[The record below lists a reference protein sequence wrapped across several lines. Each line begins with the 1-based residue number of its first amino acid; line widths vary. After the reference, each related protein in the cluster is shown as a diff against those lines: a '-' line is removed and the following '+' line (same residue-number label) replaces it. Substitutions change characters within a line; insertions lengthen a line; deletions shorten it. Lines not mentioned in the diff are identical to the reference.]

1 MELHHVP
8 TISPGA
14 RIPHVWVFDKQ
25 GKQHSTL
32 GITGQGAF
40 TLITGIGGEAW
51 VEAAQKLAKS
61 KGITINT
68 RVIGPR
74 RDFEDHTGDWDHA
87 REISDSGY
95 LLVRSDQHVAFRAMQ
110 ASKTAEKE
118 LTSALNSILGL

>member
-1 MELHHVP
+1 M
-8 TISPGA
+8 
-14 RIPHVWVFDKQ
+14 FDKQ